1 MTTRSCARACAAAA
15 ALALSAWLGGCAYNT
30 GVVVLLPEKDG
41 RDTAVEVKQ
50 GSERYVLDKPYAATR
65 QWPMGAQQ
73 FRSDPKEVDARFG
86 AALAAQPIRAKS
98 FTLYFLEGQDE
109 FTAESKEIFET
120 VFAEIAKYP
129 VPDLVVVGH
138 TDKVGSDV
146 FNDSLALRRAEAVRT
161 ALIARGVASANIA
174 AVGRGKREP
183 LIPTADG
190 VAEPRNRRV
199 EIVVR

>member
-1 MTTRSCARACAAAA
+1 VLAAA
-15 ALALSAWLGGCAYNT
+15 ALPAWIGGCAYNT
-30 GVVVLLPEKDG
+30 GMVVLLPDKDG
-41 RDTAVEVKQ
+41 RDTAVVVKQ
-50 GSERYVLDKPYAATR
+50 GSETHVLNKPYAATR
-65 QWPMGAQQ
+65 QWPLGAQSYT
-73 FRSDPKEVDARFG
+73 SDQKEVDARFG

-109 FTAESKEIFET
+109 FTVESKEIFET
-120 VFAEIAKYP
+120 VFTEIAKYP

-146 FNDSLALRRAEAVRT
+146 FNDALALRRAEAVRT
-161 ALIARGVASANIA
+161 ALVARGVAPANIV

-183 LIPTADG
+183 LVPTADG

>member
-1 MTTRSCARACAAAA
+1 MLAAA
-15 ALALSAWLGGCAYNT
+15 ALSAWIGGCAYNT
-30 GVVVLLPEKDG
+30 GMVVLLPEKDG
-41 RDTAVEVKQ
+41 RDTAVVVKQ
-50 GSERYVLDKPYAATR
+50 GSETYVLDKPYAATR
-65 QWPMGAQQ
+65 QWPLGAQAYA
-73 FRSDPKEVDARFG
+73 SDQKEVDARFG

-109 FTAESKEIFET
+109 FTVESKETFET
-120 VFAEIAKYP
+120 VFTEIAKYP

-146 FNDSLALRRAEAVRT
+146 FNDALALRRAEAVRT
-161 ALIARGVASANIA
+161 ALIARGVASANIV

>member
-1 MTTRSCARACAAAA
+1 MTIRTWARFAAVLAAA
-15 ALALSAWLGGCAYNT
+15 ALSVWIGGCAYNT
-30 GVVVLLPEKDG
+30 GTVVLLPEKDG
-41 RDTAVEVKQ
+41 RDTAVVVKQ
-50 GSERYVLDKPYAATR
+50 GSETYTLNKPYAATR
-65 QWPMGAQQ
+65 QWPLGAQPYT
-73 FRSDPKEVDARFG
+73 SDQKEVDARFG

-109 FTAESKEIFET
+109 FTVESKEIFET
-120 VFAEIAKYP
+120 VFTEIAKYP

-146 FNDSLALRRAEAVRT
+146 FNDALALRRAEAVRT
-161 ALIARGVASANIA
+161 ALVARGVASANIV

-183 LIPTADG
+183 LVPTADG

>member
-1 MTTRSCARACAAAA
+1 V
-15 ALALSAWLGGCAYNT
+15 Y
-30 GVVVLLPEKDG
+30 
-41 RDTAVEVKQ
+41 
-50 GSERYVLDKPYAATR
+50 
-65 QWPMGAQQ
+65 
-73 FRSDPKEVDARFG
+73 RSDPKEVDARFG

-109 FTAESKEIFET
+109 FTVESKEIFET
-120 VFAEIAKYP
+120 VFAEIARYP

-138 TDKVGSDV
+138 TDKVGSDQ
-146 FNDSLALRRAEAVRT
+146 FNDALALRRAEAVRT
-161 ALIARGVASANIA
+161 TLIVRGVAPANITT
-174 AVGRGKREP
+174 VGRGKREP

>member
-1 MTTRSCARACAAAA
+1 MTTSSARVGAAVAA
-15 ALALSAWLGGCAYNT
+15 VALLASLGGCAYHT
-30 GVVVLLPEKDG
+30 GVVILLPEKDG

-50 GSERYVLDKPYAATR
+50 GNETYVLDKPYAATR
-65 QWPMGAQQ
+65 QWPMGAQPY
-73 FRSDPKEVDARFG
+73 RSDPKEVEARFG

-109 FTAESKEIFET
+109 FTVESKEIFET

-138 TDKVGSDV
+138 TDKVGSDA
-146 FNDSLALRRAEAVRT
+146 FNDALALRRAEAVRT
-161 ALIARGVASANIA
+161 ALIGRGVAPGNIV

>member
-1 MTTRSCARACAAAA
+1 MTTRTWARLAAVLAAA
-15 ALALSAWLGGCAYNT
+15 ALSAWIGGCAYNT
-30 GVVVLLPEKDG
+30 GTVVLLPDKDG
-41 RDTAVEVKQ
+41 RDTAVVVKQ
-50 GSERYVLDKPYAATR
+50 GSETYTLNKPYAATR
-65 QWPMGAQQ
+65 QWPLGAQAYTADQ
-73 FRSDPKEVDARFG
+73 KEVDARFG

-109 FTAESKEIFET
+109 FTVESKETFET
-120 VFAEIAKYP
+120 VFTEITKYP

-146 FNDSLALRRAEAVRT
+146 FNDALALRRAEAVRT
-161 ALIARGVASANIA
+161 ALIARGVAAANIV

>member
-1 MTTRSCARACAAAA
+1 MTTRRARAVVAAAGL
-15 ALALSAWLGGCAYNT
+15 ALAAWLGGCAYNT
-30 GVVVLLPEKDG
+30 GTVILLPENDG
-41 RDTAVEVKQ
+41 REAAVEVKQ
-50 GSERYVLDKPYAATR
+50 GSETYVLDKPYAATR
-65 QWPMGAQQ
+65 QWPLGAQQ
-73 FRSDPKEVDARFG
+73 YRSDAKEVEARFG

-109 FTAESKEIFET
+109 LTVESKEIFET
-120 VFAEIAKYP
+120 VFVEITKYP

-138 TDKVGSDV
+138 TDKVGSDP
-146 FNDSLALRRAEAVRT
+146 FNDALALRRAEAVRA
-161 ALIARGVASANIA
+161 ALIARGVAPTNIV

-199 EIVVR
+199 EVVVR

>member
-1 MTTRSCARACAAAA
+1 MTTRWARVGAAIAA
-15 ALALSAWLGGCAYNT
+15 VALLASFGGCAYHT
-30 GVVVLLPEKDG
+30 GVVILLPEKDG

-50 GSERYVLDKPYAATR
+50 GNETYVLDKPYAATR
-65 QWPMGAQQ
+65 QWPMGAQPY
-73 FRSDPKEVDARFG
+73 RSDPKEVEARFG

-109 FTAESKEIFET
+109 FTVESKEIFET

-138 TDKVGSDV
+138 TDKVGSDQ
-146 FNDSLALRRAEAVRT
+146 FNDALALRRAEAVRT
-161 ALIARGVASANIA
+161 ALIGRGVAPGNIV

>member
-1 MTTRSCARACAAAA
+1 MTTRRARAVVASAGL
-15 ALALSAWLGGCAYNT
+15 ALAAWLGGCAYNT
-30 GVVVLLPEKDG
+30 GTVILLPENDG
-41 RDTAVEVKQ
+41 REAAVEVKQ
-50 GSERYVLDKPYAATR
+50 GSETYVLDKPYAATR
-65 QWPMGAQQ
+65 QWPLGAQQ
-73 FRSDPKEVDARFG
+73 YRSDAKEVEARFG

-109 FTAESKEIFET
+109 LTVESKEIFET
-120 VFAEIAKYP
+120 VFVEITKYP

-138 TDKVGSDV
+138 TDKVGSDP
-146 FNDSLALRRAEAVRT
+146 FNDALALRRAEAVRA
-161 ALIARGVASANIA
+161 ALIARGVAPTNIV

-199 EIVVR
+199 EVVVR

>member
-1 MTTRSCARACAAAA
+1 MTTSTRARLAAVLAAA
-15 ALALSAWLGGCAYNT
+15 ALSAWIGGCAYNT
-30 GVVVLLPEKDG
+30 GTVVLLPDKDG
-41 RDTAVEVKQ
+41 RDTAVVVKQ
-50 GSERYVLDKPYAATR
+50 GSETYTLNKPYAAAR
-65 QWPMGAQQ
+65 QWPLGAQPYT
-73 FRSDPKEVDARFG
+73 SDQKEVDARFG

-109 FTAESKEIFET
+109 FTVESKDTFET
-120 VFAEIAKYP
+120 VFTEIAKYP

-146 FNDSLALRRAEAVRT
+146 FNDALALRRAEAVRT
-161 ALIARGVASANIA
+161 ALIARGVASANIV

>member
-1 MTTRSCARACAAAA
+1 MTTRTWARLAAVLAAA
-15 ALALSAWLGGCAYNT
+15 ALSAWVGGCAYNT

-50 GSERYVLDKPYAATR
+50 GSETYVLDKPYAATR
-65 QWPMGAQQ
+65 QWPLGAQPYT
-73 FRSDPKEVDARFG
+73 SDQKEVDARFG

-109 FTAESKEIFET
+109 FTVESKGTFET
-120 VFAEIAKYP
+120 VFTEIAKYP

-146 FNDSLALRRAEAVRT
+146 FNDALALRRAEAVRT
-161 ALIARGVASANIA
+161 ALIARGVAPASIV

-183 LIPTADG
+183 LIPTPDG